1 MTRSPDVRPGRLFAL
16 VSLLVLW
23 LAAPAA
29 AQTKLLRF
37 PDIHGDHVVFTYAGD
52 LWTAPATGGTAVR
65 LTAHPGLELF
75 AKYSPDGKWIA
86 FTGQYDGDEQVYV
99 IPAGGGV
106 PKQLTFFPAQG
117 PLPPRW
123 GYDNQVYGWTPDGK
137 SVLFRSLRDGWDLA
151 DNRLFTVP
159 VTGGLPVALPMPQ
172 SGAGDLSPDGKQVAY
187 SPLFRDF
194 RAWKRYQG
202 GWAEDLWVFDLA
214 THAAKNITNNVR
226 TDRDPMWIGD
236 RVYFDS
242 DRDNKLNLY
251 SVKPD
256 GTDLVQLTHE
266 TVWDVRWPSADEAGD
281 IVYELGGELHVFDT
295 RTRADRKLDISVPD
309 DGLAWRPVHKSVARW
324 IEDAA
329 LSPDGRRAL
338 FTARG
343 DIFTVPAEHGP
354 TRNLTHSSDAHDKAA
369 RWSPDGRK
377 IAFIS
382 DRSGEEELY
391 LVDQDGSGK
400 PERLTTNGDQMRFP
414 PDWSPDGK
422 RLAFADKSGQLWVLE
437 LADKKL
443 TRVVRDSAGRMGDQS
458 WSPDSRWLTF
468 SLSHDTGFRSIYI
481 WGVQDGKLHAVTSPL
496 FNATEPVFDP
506 EGKYLYFLSDRSYAP
521 QVSSAEWDYATDRT
535 TGIFALALRED
546 VPAPFPPRSDE
557 ARIDSSAAGS
567 SKAAG
572 AKKSE
577 AGGSKA
583 EKGKAA
589 DVLIDFDGLAD
600 RVAQVPVTADDY
612 RGLSAVKGN
621 LIYVKGTPFVYGR
634 EPATHPDLMI
644 FNLEDRKA
652 TTLMANA
659 GGYVLSGDGS
669 KLLVREGRTWKLLD
683 AKPNGGSSAKTV
695 STSGLQA
702 DIVPKEEW
710 AEVFREVWRR
720 FRDYFYVPNMN
731 GYDWKAIRDR
741 YQPLLAYVGHR
752 SDLDYVL
759 DEMISELSNSHTYI
773 SGGDYDIP
781 KRADVA
787 LPGARFA
794 LDRASGRYRIA
805 RIFQGDN
812 AEAEYRSP
820 LTQVGVDAH
829 VGDYVLAIDG
839 TELKA
844 PENPYELLRFKAA
857 HPVTLTLNSRPS
869 MDGARQVSYRPI
881 RSETKLVYK
890 AWVDRNRERVDS
902 MTHGRVGYLHVPDMG
917 AEGLSEFIK
926 WFYPQIRKEGL
937 VIDVRGNGGGNVSSM
952 LIERLSRVLLASGY
966 SRNSDFPSTYPRGP
980 VFYGSLV
987 ALLDQTS
994 ASDGDIFPA
1003 MFKQAGLGPLIGMRS
1018 WGGVTGITSHG
1029 PLIDG
1034 GQVNV
1039 PEFGFISVDG
1049 KWIIEGHG
1057 VDPDIE
1063 VENDPASVIAGR
1075 DPQLERG
1082 VQEVLKRIQEHPR
1095 HLPARP
1101 TPPVR
1106 APKGGGR

>member
-1 MTRSPDVRPGRLFAL
+1 MTYSPGRRVGRTLRLATLLLFA
-16 VSLLVLW
+16 

-52 LWTAPATGGTAVR
+52 LWTAPSNGGTAVR

-99 IPAGGGV
+99 IPATGGV
-106 PKQLTFFPAQG
+106 PKQLTFYPAEG

-137 SVLFRSLRDGWDLA
+137 AVVFRSLRDGWDLG
-151 DNRLFTVP
+151 DNRLYSVP
-159 VTGGLPVALPMPQ
+159 VEGGLPVAFPMPQ
-172 SGAGDLSPDGKQVAY
+172 SGAGDLSPDGKQVVY

-214 THAAKNITNNVR
+214 THDAKNITNNVR

-236 RVYFDS
+236 RIYFDS

-266 TVWDVRWPSADEAGD
+266 NTWDVRWPSADETGA
-281 IVYELGGELHVFDT
+281 IVYELGGELHVLDT
-295 RTRADRKLDISVPD
+295 KTNADRKLDIYVPD
-309 DGLAWRPVHKSVARW
+309 DQLAARPVHKSVAND
-324 IEDAA
+324 IEDVA
-329 LSPDGRRAL
+329 LSPDGHRAL

-343 DIFTVPAEHGP
+343 DIFTVPEEYGP
-354 TRNLTHSSDAHDKAA
+354 TRNLTHSSNAHDKGA

-382 DRSGEEELY
+382 DMSGEEELY
-391 LVDQDGSGK
+391 LIDQDGSGK
-400 PERLTTNGDQMRFP
+400 PQRLTTNGDQMKFP
-414 PDWSPDGK
+414 PSWSPDGK
-422 RLAFADKSGQLWVLE
+422 RLAFADKSGQLWMLE
-437 LADKKL
+437 VANKKL
-443 TRVVRDSAGRMGDQS
+443 TKVARDSTGNMADQT

-468 SLSHDTGFRSIYI
+468 SLSHASGFRSIYV
-481 WGVQDGKLHAVTSPL
+481 WGVEDGRLHAVTSVMH
-496 FNATEPVFDP
+496 NATEPVFGT
-506 EGKYLYFLSDRSYAP
+506 EGKYLYFLSDREYAP

-535 TGIFALALRED
+535 TGIFALALRKD

-557 ARIDSSAAGS
+557 AKIDSTSPGS
-567 SKAAG
+567 GPPAKAAG
-572 AKKSE
+572 GEKAP
-577 AGGSKA
+577 GGSS
-583 EKGKAA
+583 GPPN
-589 DVLIDFDGLAD
+589 VVIDFDGLAQ
-600 RVAQVPVTADDY
+600 RVARIPVSADDY
-612 RGLSAVKGN
+612 AGLTAVKGN

-634 EPATHPDLMI
+634 APATEPDLMI
-644 FNLEDRKA
+644 FNLADRKA
-652 TTLMANA
+652 STLAEGA
-659 GGYVLSGDGS
+659 GGYTLSADGA
-669 KLLVREGRTWKLLD
+669 KLLVRQGGQWKLMD
-683 AKPNGGSSAKTV
+683 AKPGAGSAAKSV
-695 STSGLQA
+695 STAGLQA
-702 DIVPKEEW
+702 DIVPRQEW
-710 AEVFREVWRR
+710 NEIFDEVWRR

-731 GYDWKAIRDR
+731 GYDWTAIRDR
-741 YQPLLAYVGHR
+741 YQPLLKYVGHR
-752 SDLDYVL
+752 SDLDYIL
-759 DEMISELSNSHTYI
+759 NEMIAELSNSHTYI

-781 KRADVA
+781 RRPDVA
-787 LPGARFA
+787 LPGARFQ
-794 LDRASGRYRIA
+794 LDRASGRYRISK
-805 RIFQGDN
+805 IFAGDN
-812 AEAEYRSP
+812 AEPTYRSP
-820 LTQVGVDAH
+820 LTQIGVDAH
-829 VGDYVLAIDG
+829 VGDYVMAIDG
-839 TELKA
+839 TDLKA
-844 PENPYELLRFKAA
+844 PMNPYELLRYKSG
-857 HPVTLTLNSRPS
+857 HPVTLTLNGRPTT
-869 MDGARQVSYRPI
+869 DGAREVTYQPI
-881 RSETKLVYK
+881 TSETKLVYE

-917 AEGLSEFIK
+917 ADGLSEFIK
-926 WFYPQIRKEGL
+926 WFYPQVRKEGL
-937 VIDVRGNGGGNVSSM
+937 IIDVRGNGGGNVSSM
-952 LIERLSRVLLASGY
+952 LIERLSRQLLASGY
-966 SRNSDFPSTYPRGP
+966 SRNNDFPSTYPRGP

-987 ALLDQTS
+987 GLLNETS

-1039 PEFGFISVDG
+1039 PEFGFTSVDG

-1063 VENDPASVIAGR
+1063 VQNDPKSVIEGR

-1082 VQEVLKRIQEHPR
+1082 VQEILKLIQEHPK

-1101 TPPVR
+1101 TPPNR
-1106 APKGGGR
+1106 APGGGGL